1 MNFAELFKYLIP
13 IKFIRLN
20 IISEVIGRFPQI
32 ITIAIQQH
40 IKWLTDIPSQCFKIE
55 IPNIY
60 YLKSLWGEFQDE
72 FQQHTNTPE
81 KTHEILATDCLGDG
95 CNLLTIHSLRMILT
109 GLSVFSTEW

>member
-60 YLKSLWGEFQDE
+60 YLKYLFGGNSKMNFNSTQ
-72 FQQHTNTPE
+72 
-81 KTHEILATDCLGDG
+81 IL
-95 CNLLTIHSLRMILT
+95 LRKHMKFLPQT
-109 GLSVFSTEW
+109 A